1 MSMACRRAFEGSVI
15 IEDHFSL
22 PQSILE
28 QSMPTTSTPSKLS
41 NLIKLDKELACIGSL
56 ESLKLFV
63 QSDLNIEGQW
73 SSPGAWRGKAI
84 HK

>member
-1 MSMACRRAFEGSVI
+1 VACRRAFEASVI

-28 QSMPTTSTPSKLS
+28 QNMPTTSTPSKLS
-41 NLIKLDKELACIGSL
+41 NLIKLDKELAWIGSL

-63 QSDLNIEGQW
+63 QSDLNIVGQW
-73 SSPGAWRGKAI
+73 SSPGGEVKQFTSEN
-84 HK
+84 